1 MKLDIVLYVE
11 GVVGTQHIEV
21 LSSWNLHSVWGE
33 IDGKGICNED
43 KERKVFSFNWVNDGA
58 IF

>member
-1 MKLDIVLYVE
+1 M
-11 GVVGTQHIEV
+11 GTHHIEV
-21 LSSWNLHSVWGE
+21 LPTRSLHSVWGE

-43 KERKVFSFNWVNDGA
+43 EERKVLSFTWVNDGA